1 MKRILKFQ
9 KSDEYY
15 QVVDAEELLF
25 SISIA
30 EMKFDVKEFYY
41 AFFGDTE
48 KIGNIEIE
56 NTVSSDKV
64 ASRVYDCIVKLY
76 GEIVD
81 GFNKESISNKEGEVS
96 L

>member
-9 KSDEYY
+9 KSDENY
-15 QVVDAEELLF
+15 QVVEDEELLF
-25 SISIA
+25 SISIS
-30 EMKFDVKEFYY
+30 EMKFDIREFYY

-48 KIGNIEIE
+48 EIGNIEIE
-56 NTVSSDKV
+56 NTISSDKV

-81 GFNKESISNKEGEVS
+81 GFNKDSISDNEEVS
-96 L
+96 V

>member
-9 KSDEYY
+9 KSDENY
-15 QVVDAEELLF
+15 QVLDNEELLF

-48 KIGNIEIE
+48 EIGDIEIE

-64 ASRVYDCIVKLY
+64 ASRVHDCIVKLY

-81 GFNKESISNKEGEVS
+81 EFNKESISDKEGEVS
-96 L
+96 

>member
-9 KSDEYY
+9 KSDESY
-15 QVVDAEELLF
+15 QVVDEEDLLF

-41 AFFGDTE
+41 AFFGDE

-56 NTVSSDKV
+56 NTISSDKV
-64 ASRVYDCIVKLY
+64 ASHVYDCIVKLY
-76 GEIVD
+76 NEIVD
-81 GFNKESISNKEGEVS
+81 GFNKESIGVKEDEVS
-96 L
+96 

>member
-48 KIGNIEIE
+48 KI
-56 NTVSSDKV
+56 
-64 ASRVYDCIVKLY
+64 
-76 GEIVD
+76 
-81 GFNKESISNKEGEVS
+81 
-96 L
+96 